1 MENNSTVVGL
11 DVHKDTITIAVLRPD
26 KDRPD
31 PSVTVENHPSMVEKK
46 LQELNRRY
54 APLEFVYE
62 AGPGGF
68 ALYRQITQLGYRC
81 AVIAPAW
88 MPMKPGDR
96 VKTDRKDAEKL
107 SWYWRMRDL
116 KEVRVPTPEEES
128 VRDLLRV
135 REDVLANQLRAR
147 HRLLKFLLRQ
157 GRIYRGTKNK
167 KNWTHAHLE
176 WLRRQKFELEYL
188 NKTYQANFRILDE
201 IDTHLTDLD
210 REVESLAQDKKYRT
224 AVGYLKCLK
233 GVNTLTAMTLL
244 TESGDFSRFKNARS
258 YMRYTGM
265 VSWEDSSGSRVY
277 RGGIVKAGNA
287 HLRRVLVQ
295 GAWTYRLRSLGSPTL
310 AKRRKG
316 YPPEVIHLARKADER
331 LHLKFQRMISR
342 NKRSQVAVV
351 AIAREL
357 AGFAWAI
364 GQLIPSDQ

>member
-11 DVHKDTITIAVLRPD
+11 DVHKENITIAVLRPG

-31 PSVTVENHPSMVEKK
+31 PSVTVENQPSIIEKK
-46 LQELNRRY
+46 IRELNRRH

-68 ALYRQITQLGYRC
+68 ALYRQITQLGHPC

-116 KEVRVPTPEEES
+116 KEVRIPTPEEES

-147 HRLLKFLLRQ
+147 HRLMKFLLRQ
-157 GRIYRGTKNK
+157 GRIYQGK
-167 KNWTHAHLE
+167 KNWTCAYRE
-176 WLRRQKFELEYL
+176 WLRQQKFELEYL
-188 NKTYQANFRILDE
+188 TKTYQANFRILDE
-201 IDTHLTDLD
+201 IDTHLADLNC
-210 REVESLAQDKKYRT
+210 EVELLAQSGNYRT

-244 TESGDFSRFKNARS
+244 AESGDFRRFKNARG

-265 VSWEDSSGSRVY
+265 VSWEDSSGGRVY
-277 RGGIVKAGNA
+277 RGGIIKAGNA

-295 GAWTYRLRSLGSPTL
+295 GAWTYRLRSLGSPVL

-316 YPPEVIHLARKADER
+316 YPPEVIRLARKADER
-331 LHLKFQRMISR
+331 LHLKFQRMVGR

-357 AGFAWAI
+357 AGFVWAI
-364 GQLIPSDQ
+364 GQLIPSNQ

>member
-1 MENNSTVVGL
+1 MGNNSTVVGL
-11 DVHKDTITIAVLRPD
+11 DVHKETITIAVLRPD

-31 PSVTVENHPSMVEKK
+31 PSVTVENQPSIIEKK
-46 LQELNRRY
+46 VRELNRRH

-68 ALYRQITQLGYRC
+68 ALYRQITQLGHPC

-157 GRIYRGTKNK
+157 GRIYRGGKH
-167 KNWTHAHLE
+167 WTQAHRE
-176 WLRRQKFELEYL
+176 WLRHQKFELPNL
-188 NKTYQANFRILDE
+188 VKTYEANYRILAE
-201 IDTHLTDLD
+201 IDVHLADLNC
-210 REVESLAQDKKYRT
+210 EVELLAQDEKYRI
-224 AVGYLKCLK
+224 AVSYLKCLK

-244 TESGDFSRFKNARS
+244 AESGDFRRFKNARS

-265 VSWEDSSGSRVY
+265 VSWEDSTGSHVY
-277 RGGIVKAGNA
+277 RGGIVKSGNA
-287 HLRRVLVQ
+287 HLRRVLIQ
-295 GAWTYRLRSLGSPTL
+295 GAWTYQLRSLGSPTL

-316 YPPEVIHLARKADER
+316 CPPEVIHLARKADER
-331 LHLKFQRMISR
+331 LHLKFRRMVSR

-357 AGFAWAI
+357 AGFIWAI
-364 GQLIPSDQ
+364 GQMIPSDQ

>member
-1 MENNSTVVGL
+1 MGNNSTVVGL
-11 DVHKDTITIAVLRPD
+11 DVHKETITIAVLRPD

-31 PSVTVENHPSMVEKK
+31 PSVTVENQPSIIEKK
-46 LQELNRRY
+46 VRELSRRH
-54 APLEFVYE
+54 ASLEFVYE

-68 ALYRQITQLGYRC
+68 ALYRQLTQLGHPC
-81 AVIAPAW
+81 AVIAPSW
-88 MPMKPGDR
+88 TPMKPGDR

-116 KEVRVPTPEEES
+116 KEVRIPTPEEES

-157 GRIYRGTKNK
+157 GRIYRDGKH
-167 KNWTHAHLE
+167 WTQAHRK
-176 WLRRQKFELEYL
+176 WLGQQKFELEYL
-188 NKTYQANFRILDE
+188 TKTYEANYRSLSETDVHLD
-201 IDTHLTDLD
+201 DLD
-210 REVESLAQDKKYRT
+210 KEVEFLAQNEKYRT

-244 TESGDFSRFKNARS
+244 AESGDFRRFKNARS

-265 VSWEDSSGSRVY
+265 VSWEDSTGTHVY
-277 RGGIVKAGNA
+277 RGGIVKSGNA

-295 GAWTYRLRSLGSPTL
+295 GAWTYRVRSLGSSTL

-316 YPPEVIHLARKADER
+316 FPPEVIHLARKADER
-331 LHLKFQRMISR
+331 LHLKFQRMVSR

-357 AGFAWAI
+357 AGFIWAI
-364 GQLIPSDQ
+364 GQMIPIN